1 MRRPTSHPQDSPSSY
16 WRSYVIG
23 WTIIVAL
30 LVVDA
35 LWLRAGAYSV
45 RLTSLA
51 ATEKPDI
58 ALLLIAAG
66 LGAMTRVTR
75 YRTAIKTL
83 RSAELS
89 QTLAYVAM
97 LSCFASACS
106 ILSYLCVTTNA
117 PLIDN
122 DLIQFDRLLGFDW
135 SSTYQWVRAHPDIHR
150 ALALAYDSGLW
161 QLIGIPVLLGLMG
174 RRRQLAEFSLLF
186 MSAAVLTS
194 LVPAVVPAASAFT
207 HFGITDPQTASTV
220 SDFALLRS
228 GSLRT
233 FDLSAAQGLVSMPSF
248 HTEMA
253 VIFAYAL
260 RRVPVVS
267 VIGVV
272 LNAAMIA
279 STPSQGGHYLAD
291 VIGGL
296 LLALALIG
304 VARSMR
310 RRRTPQLAAVVR
322 ASSSSRTGEP
332 VACRFGFVSTNER
345 SAHPAGPFTPEAP
358 PCGTCAGSEP

>member
-1 MRRPTSHPQDSPSSY
+1 MRNPIPASQEAPR
-16 WRSYVIG
+16 WRYYVIG
-23 WTIIVAL
+23 CGIIAAIAL
-30 LVVDA
+30 VDA
-35 LWLRAGAYSV
+35 IWLRMSSYSV
-45 RLTSLA
+45 RIASLV
-51 ATEKPDI
+51 ATEKPDMAFI
-58 ALLLIAAG
+58 VIAAA
-66 LGAMTRVTR
+66 LGAMTKLTR
-75 YRTAIKTL
+75 YQRATKRL
-83 RSAELS
+83 RNAELAD
-89 QTLAYVAM
+89 TLTWVAM

-122 DLIQFDRLLGFDW
+122 DLIRFDRLFGFDW
-135 SSTYQWVRAHPDIHR
+135 PSTYQWVRAHPAVHR
-150 ALALAYDSGLW
+150 TLALAYDSGLW
-161 QLIGIPVLLGLMG
+161 QLMGIPVLLGLMG

-186 MSAAVLTS
+186 MSAAILTS
-194 LVPAVVPAASAFT
+194 LVPAIVPAASAFT

-220 SDFALLRS
+220 SDFASLRS
-228 GSLRT
+228 GSLRA

-260 RRVPVVS
+260 RRVPIVS
-267 VIGVV
+267 GIGVV

-279 STPSQGGHYLAD
+279 STPTQGGHYLAD
-291 VIGGL
+291 VISGL

-310 RRRTPQLAAVVR
+310 RRRIAGLAAVTAAS
-322 ASSSSRTGEP
+322 ASSETGEA
-332 VACRFGFVSTNER
+332 VARRFGFVSTNER
-345 SAHPAGPFTPEAP
+345 PPHPAGPFTAEAP

>member
-1 MRRPTSHPQDSPSSY
+1 
-16 WRSYVIG
+16 VIG
-23 WTIIVAL
+23 WTIIAAMVL
-30 LVVDA
+30 VDA
-35 LWLRAGAYSV
+35 LWLRTGAYSV
-45 RLTSLA
+45 RLASLI
-51 ATEKPDI
+51 ATTKPAM
-58 ALLLIAAG
+58 ALLAIAAA
-66 LGAMTRVTR
+66 LGAMTRITR
-75 YRTAIKTL
+75 YRSAIKTL
-83 RSAELS
+83 RYAELS
-89 QTLAYVAM
+89 QALAYVAM
-97 LSCFASACS
+97 LCCFASACS
-106 ILSYLCVTTNA
+106 VLSYLCVTTNA
-117 PLIDN
+117 PLVDN
-122 DLIQFDRLLGFDW
+122 DLIGFDRLLGFDW
-135 SSTYQWVRAHPDIHR
+135 PSTYQWVRAHPAVHR
-150 ALALAYDSGLW
+150 TLALAYDSGLW

-220 SDFALLRS
+220 SDFASLRS

-260 RRVPVVS
+260 RRAPVVS

-279 STPSQGGHYLAD
+279 STPTQGGHYLAD

-296 LLALALIG
+296 LFALALIG
-304 VARSMR
+304 VARFSR
-310 RRRTPQLAAVVR
+310 RRRIPQVATVTA
-322 ASSSSRTGEP
+322 ASSPSETGEP
-332 VACRFGFVSTNER
+332 VARRFAFVSTNER
-345 SAHPAGPFTPEAP
+345 SAYPAGPFTPEAP